1 MVGGSA
7 ALRTTLEETYLKEHR
22 GQSANVTEPAESE
35 APPEKKLAYRA
46 ALSPACRRDSL
57 SFSLSRFGSLE
68 STRGVCLSGI

>member
-35 APPEKKLAYRA
+35 APPEKNWHIGLRYHLRVDVT
-46 ALSPACRRDSL
+46 LFLSL
-57 SFSLSRFGSLE
+57 SLDSDH
-68 STRGVCLSGI
+68 